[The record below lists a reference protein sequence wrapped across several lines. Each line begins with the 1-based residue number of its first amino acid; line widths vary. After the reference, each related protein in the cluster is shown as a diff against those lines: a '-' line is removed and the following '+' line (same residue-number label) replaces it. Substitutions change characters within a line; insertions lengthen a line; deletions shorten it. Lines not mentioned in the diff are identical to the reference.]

1 MAFASET
8 RFHLT
13 IALWMVA
20 HAPNQVAKGQRLVRS
35 SGQTAMAPIP
45 SKEVVVGPRGSPENS
60 PQPFHRAVVVREKHL
75 PEGVREREVSTDPE
89 REPYQVPFEE
99 SRSSQKIRPD
109 DGDLRD
115 EVPHLTQTLVTIEGV
130 KRELTLPWQEGRFQS
145 RRLRMICLAE
155 FQVPQLPCSK
165 PRQPRA
171 LTQ

>member
-60 PQPFHRAVVVREKHL
+60 PQPFQRAAVVTEKHL
-75 PEGVREREVSTDPE
+75 PEEVREGEASTDPE
-89 REPYQVPFEE
+89 RETVANDLSCRVPSAPTAMFKTTTTTSFDAMSARSVSA
-99 SRSSQKIRPD
+99 SR
-109 DGDLRD
+109 RD
-115 EVPHLTQTLVTIEGV
+115 HLVSAGHTIETTTRG
-130 KRELTLPWQEGRFQS
+130 KKAT
-145 RRLRMICLAE
+145 A
-155 FQVPQLPCSK
+155 
-165 PRQPRA
+165 
-171 LTQ
+171 T